1 MYQSPLTWSQRGQLW
16 LRLGI
21 RFVLIILA
29 VFGAK
34 LLLKPGL
41 TLFAPF
47 VAALISAAVLDP
59 VVRWVQKKLGWSRRL
74 LSLLILLILLS
85 LLGGGFSLMIYA
97 AGAELISLAQNWETL
112 FSRVLDIL
120 PRIEDIFSGL
130 EALLPASISQA
141 LGTLAQEL
149 WVWIQDSAASWLA
162 RAAEI
167 ATSKA
172 VRLPSLLFSVV
183 FFVMATY
190 FLASDYPYLRTR
202 AVQNMDEG
210 MRTFLSQVRS
220 TTLAAFGGY
229 LKAQALLS
237 VGVFFILLAGFL
249 LTRQSYALLLALGLA
264 VLDFIPLLGAGTV
277 MLPWGL
283 VALLTGEVS
292 VGVRM
297 LVIWGCIAVYRRVAE
312 PRVVGDQT
320 GLSPILS
327 LASIYAGMKLG
338 GVGGM
343 ILGPILTL
351 MVLNLAGIGVFRPIR
366 RDISSA
372 ADDLSALLAQ
382 RPEQDET

>member
-1 MYQSPLTWSQRGQLW
+1 MYRTPLTRSQRGQLW

-21 RFVLIILA
+21 RLVLIIL
-29 VFGAK
+29 VILGAK
-34 LLLKPGL
+34 FLLRPGL

-47 VAALISAAVLDP
+47 VAALMAAAVLDP

-74 LSLLILLILLS
+74 LSLLILLLLLL
-85 LLGGGFSLMIYA
+85 LLGGGISLMVYA
-97 AGAELISLAQNWETL
+97 AGAELLSLAQNWESL

-120 PRIEDIFSGL
+120 PRIEGIFSGL
-130 EALLPASISQA
+130 EAILPTSVSQGVGR
-141 LGTLAQEL
+141 LGQEL
-149 WVWIQDSAASWLA
+149 WAWVQDSAASWLA
-162 RAAEI
+162 LAAEI

-172 VRLPSLLFSVV
+172 IRLPSLLFSVV
-183 FFVMATY
+183 FFGMATY
-190 FLASDYPYLRTR
+190 FLAADFPYLRTR
-202 AVQNMDEG
+202 AVQNMDESL
-210 MRTFLSQVRS
+210 RSFLAQVRS
-220 TTLAAFGGY
+220 TALAAFGGY
-229 LKAQALLS
+229 LRAQALLS
-237 VGVFFILLAGFL
+237 VGVFFILLGGFL

-277 MLPWGL
+277 MVPWGCA
-283 VALLTGEVS
+283 ALLTGEVS
-292 VGVRM
+292 AAVRM

-372 ADDLSALLAQ
+372 AEDISALLS
-382 RPEQDET
+382 RSPEQDGS